1 MPGKTIIVLG
11 TMDTKGREMTFVK
24 GEIERHGQKALLI
37 DTGVVG
43 EPNGNAD
50 VTRAQVAEAG
60 GTPLAELLKNP
71 TREVAAPLMA
81 RGAARIVGELV
92 EAGRADGIVSLG
104 GTQGTT
110 LATSVMRQLPYGF
123 PKVMVST
130 MASGDVSNFVD
141 IKDITM
147 MFPVTDILGL
157 NAVSRKILSNAAG
170 AVCGMAGSDERN
182 VVSTGMPW
190 VCSIHSHSA

>member
-1 MPGKTIIVLG
+1 
-11 TMDTKGREMTFVK
+11 
-24 GEIERHGQKALLI
+24 QKALLI

-43 EPNGNAD
+43 ERNGSAD

-60 GTPLAELLKNP
+60 GTPLADLLKNP

-92 EAGRADGIVSLG
+92 ESGRADGIVSLG

-130 MASGDVSNFVD
+130 MASGDVSQDGVVLSAGMRPTANSAGRRARSPGGERLGFKARSPEVRLPGSVATPPCRPPD
-141 IKDITM
+141 RRPAPSNGLEDMHLRPLITD
-147 MFPVTDILGL
+147 VRL
-157 NAVSRKILSNAAG
+157 
-170 AVCGMAGSDERN
+170 
-182 VVSTGMPW
+182 TGEEQ
-190 VCSIHSHSA
+190 VA